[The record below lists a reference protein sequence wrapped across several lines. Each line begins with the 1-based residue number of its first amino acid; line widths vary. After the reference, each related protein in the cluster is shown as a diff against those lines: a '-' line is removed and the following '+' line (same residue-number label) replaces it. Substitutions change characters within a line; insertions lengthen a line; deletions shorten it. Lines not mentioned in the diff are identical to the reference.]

1 MREEKGLYLF
11 SIIYIHI
18 IFVLYYDVRVSNTS
32 YIYTNVIF
40 FYNYDRNRFPK
51 KYHNMICYD
60 NKKRTLEK
68 NSVQKK

>member
-1 MREEKGLYLF
+1 MYAYQ
-11 SIIYIHI
+11 IYI
-18 IFVLYYDVRVSNTS
+18 
-32 YIYTNVIF
+32 IF

-51 KYHNMICYD
+51 KYHNICYD